1 MIRRLIVRIRWY
13 REFLETF
20 PTRESF
26 LEANDLRVNRERE
39 VLTAVAD
46 HNFKRG
52 YRQARED
59 GVNAT
64 QKWLWVDLGNI
75 H

>member
-1 MIRRLIVRIRWY
+1 MIRRLMRRIRWY

-26 LEANDLRVNRERE
+26 LEANDLRVIRERE
-39 VLTAVAD
+39 VLAAVAD

-52 YRQARED
+52 YKQARED
-59 GVNAT
+59 SVNAT
-64 QKWLWVDLGNI
+64 KNWLWVDLGNV

>member
-1 MIRRLIVRIRWY
+1 MIRRLIGRLRWC
-13 REFLETF
+13 REFLESF

-26 LEANDLRVNRERE
+26 LEATELRVQRERE
-39 VLTAVAD
+39 VLAAVAD